1 MATCGPLFSFWDR
14 NTQAVDAYKSLVA
27 AILLSEPALPR
38 PSVAGPKLA
47 ASTSD
52 GFATIVELDGPR
64 SAPFARVAM

>member
-1 MATCGPLFSFWDR
+1 M
-14 NTQAVDAYKSLVA
+14 DAYKSLVA